1 MAKLKCPK
9 CFHVNPEGQEVC
21 VNCKTPLPRIRI
33 EARPESTPPPET
45 AEIQFRRG
53 QVVAQRYTV
62 LRLIGRGGMGCIY
75 KVHDNTLGEEVAL
88 KTLLPQLARD
98 QLVVERFFNEA
109 RIARRLAHPNIV
121 RVHDIGTAGNI
132 IYISMEFVE
141 GVSLRQTLER
151 QRPENPLPLLQVLTI
166 VDELCA
172 ALEYAHQYTVHR
184 DIKPEN
190 VMLSRDGRVKLMDF
204 GISKLMADTR
214 LTGASV
220 VMGTPFYMA
229 PEQLRNSR
237 DVDSR
242 ADVYSVGVMMYELLT
257 GNVPTGVP
265 KPASEI
271 VKAIPP
277 ELDVIIGRCVEAD
290 PRNRFQNATELR
302 QALEPLRQRLL
313 AGETI
318 RSKGRTTRA
327 RGEKARLRRPLGAA
341 LAALLLAATAFGVY
355 RAEVIA
361 RGTVVETVQAPAA
374 PAATAD
380 RFELLAP
387 LVRRAREAADKR
399 SQRVEGSLRKAFDAG
414 EGVWKH
420 AQQLAE
426 EDNPDAVRFAEY
438 ALQCYLASLMW
449 PEGMVFIPPGETE
462 VNGMRVAVAPFF
474 IDETEVTAAKFR
486 QFCERV
492 PGGWACP
499 LPQEYA
505 PDWPAVLVTYYD
517 AQAYA
522 ATQGKLLPTEAQ
534 WARAAYGDAPAD
546 YPWGNSW
553 EEGAAKSIGTGDAGM
568 PAAVKSYGKDLTRF
582 GCWDMAGNVTEWTRS
597 LFASSGE
604 ASPQG
609 EADFGLRVAVR
620 GGNFNAGA
628 VRLTDSFAEKY
639 ETRIMTLGFRCVLEI
654 PTRRD
659 IVESILSKA

>member
-21 VNCKTPLPRIRI
+21 INCRTPLPKIRI
-33 EARPESTPPPET
+33 EARTDPTPPPE
-45 AEIQFRRG
+45 ASEIQFRRG

-141 GVSLRQTLER
+141 GISLRQSLER
-151 QRPENPLPLLQVLTI
+151 QRPDTPLPLLQVLTI
-166 VDELCA
+166 MDELCA
-172 ALEYAHQYTVHR
+172 ALEYAHQFTVHR

-190 VMLSRDGRVKLMDF
+190 VMLSSDGRVKLMDF

-237 DVDSR
+237 DVDAR

-265 KPASEI
+265 KAVSEI
-271 VKAIPP
+271 MKAVPP
-277 ELDVIIGRCVEAD
+277 ELDAVIGRCVEPD
-290 PRNRFQNATELR
+290 PKNRFQNATELR
-302 QALEPLRQRLL
+302 QAIAPLRQALQTGGRLKTGRRT
-313 AGETI
+313 AGA
-318 RSKGRTTRA
+318 G
-327 RGEKARLRRPLGAA
+327 GGGGRLRRPLGAA

-355 RAEVIA
+355 RAEMSA
-361 RGTVVETVQAPAA
+361 RGLAPEQEETSAA
-374 PAATAD
+374 PEGTAERYD
-380 RFELLAP
+380 LLAP
-387 LVRRAREAADKR
+387 LVLRAREAADTR
-399 SQRVEGSLRKAFDAG
+399 SQRVEGALRKAYDAG
-414 EGVWKH
+414 EEVWQT
-420 AQQLAE
+420 AQQRNEADGAEAARLAE
-426 EDNPDAVRFAEY
+426 C
-438 ALQCYLASLMW
+438 ALQCYLACLMW
-449 PEGMVFIPPGETE
+449 PKEMVFIPPGETE
-462 VNGMRVAVAPFF
+462 VNGARVTVPPFF
-474 IDETEVTAAKFR
+474 IDETEVTAGKYR
-486 QFCERV
+486 EFCERA
-492 PGGWACP
+492 PGGWVNP
-499 LPQEYA
+499 LPQDYA
-505 PDWPAVLVTYYD
+505 PDWPAVLVAYYD

-522 ATQGKLLPTEAQ
+522 AANQKLLPTEAQ
-534 WARAAYGDAPAD
+534 WARAAYGNIPAD

-553 EEGAAKSIGTGDAGM
+553 EEGAAKTLGTGDAGM
-568 PAAVKSYGKDLTRF
+568 PATVKSYGKDLSRY

-597 LFASSGE
+597 PFAPKDE
-604 ASPQG
+604 AQPG
-609 EADFGLRVAVR
+609 GTPDFGVPMAVR
-620 GGNFNAGA
+620 GGHYNAAA
-628 VRLTDSFAEKY
+628 VRLTDSFAASYEK
-639 ETRIMTLGFRCVLEI
+639 RDPTLGFRCVLEI

-659 IVESILSKA
+659 IVESILDKA